1 MEMEEKMTVGK
12 RLRDLRIKK
21 GISQEQLAKA
31 VNLTQKSI
39 SNFETNITP
48 LSLEYIIKF
57 ANYFN
62 VSCDYLIKGID
73 SSSLLKE
80 LCNNISISYVST
92 QIGDNSYEVPKLSI
106 GSDLFNYLIVSA
118 KIENDKIM
126 PRDI

>member
-48 LSLEYIIKF
+48 LSLE
-57 ANYFN
+57 
-62 VSCDYLIKGID
+62 
-73 SSSLLKE
+73 
-80 LCNNISISYVST
+80 
-92 QIGDNSYEVPKLSI
+92 
-106 GSDLFNYLIVSA
+106 
-118 KIENDKIM
+118 
-126 PRDI
+126 